1 MLRELSLLRSL
12 SNKKLMTFDLL
23 SAKFLLFLDSRKTV
37 K

>member
-12 SNKKLMTFDLL
+12 SNKKLMTSELP
-23 SAKFLLFLDSRKTV
+23 SVKFLLFLDSRKTV